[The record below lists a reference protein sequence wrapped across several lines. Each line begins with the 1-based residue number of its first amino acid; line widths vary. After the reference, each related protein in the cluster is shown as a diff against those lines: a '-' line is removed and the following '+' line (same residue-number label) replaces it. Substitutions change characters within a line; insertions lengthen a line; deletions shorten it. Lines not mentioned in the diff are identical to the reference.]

1 MSNSTNPYA
10 PSDEPPELM
19 LADRTNFIGAILC
32 GSAWG
37 VLLTVAFM
45 TVQAL
50 LASLRS
56 NPHWSRTAMPL
67 LAFVVI
73 IVACGTLNFAGNTA
87 ISRRMFVEN
96 RMYPGGPSMFFFFF
110 FKSFFG
116 PQGLPMV
123 VLPPFTSMF
132 LDDHYDD
139 PMNVLGNA
147 GYIIANFFAD
157 ALLLYR
163 CYVVWAKRWWIIVI
177 PGCVFI
183 ASTTMSIFLLY
194 QVSQPTESLWLHVDV
209 GLTYFSLSL
218 AVNLLLTLLIV
229 GRLLSLSNQVTRML
243 GSQHARTYTS
253 VAALLVES
261 AAPYA
266 VANLIFIVTYGI
278 GSPGANVV
286 LPVLSQIMC
295 TSSVLI
301 ILRVAN
307 GRAWSQQTTDIA
319 RNRTGIS
326 GGRFTSGNESGTMVL
341 SDVHFKSGI
350 SRASES
356 ESKA

>member
-37 VLLTVAFM
+37 ILLTVAFM

-73 IVACGTLNFAGNTA
+73 IVACGTLNFAGNTD

-96 RMYPGGPSMFFFFF
+96 RMYPGGPSMF
-110 FKSFFG
+110 
-116 PQGLPMV
+116 LN
-123 VLPPFTSMF
+123 
-132 LDDHYDD
+132 DHYDD

-243 GSQHARTYTS
+243 GPQHARTYTS

-278 GSPGANVV
+278 GSPGSNVV

-350 SRASES
+350 SRASQS

>member
-73 IVACGTLNFAGNTA
+73 IVACGTLNFAGNTD

-96 RMYPGGPSMFFFFF
+96 RMYPGGPSMF
-110 FKSFFG
+110 
-116 PQGLPMV
+116 LN
-123 VLPPFTSMF
+123 
-132 LDDHYDD
+132 DHYDD

-278 GSPGANVV
+278 GSPGSNVV

>member
-37 VLLTVAFM
+37 VLLTVTFM

-96 RMYPGGPSMFFFFF
+96 RMYPGGPSMF
-110 FKSFFG
+110 
-116 PQGLPMV
+116 
-123 VLPPFTSMF
+123 

-157 ALLLYR
+157 ALLLFR

-278 GSPGANVV
+278 GSPGSNVV

-326 GGRFTSGNESGTMVL
+326 AGRFTSGNESGTMVL

>member
-1 MSNSTNPYA
+1 MSNNTNPYA

-37 VLLTVAFM
+37 ILLTVAFM

-73 IVACGTLNFAGNTA
+73 IVACGTLNFAGNTD

-96 RMYPGGPSMFFFFF
+96 RMYPGGPSMF
-110 FKSFFG
+110 
-116 PQGLPMV
+116 LN
-123 VLPPFTSMF
+123 
-132 LDDHYDD
+132 DHYDD
-139 PMNVLGNA
+139 PMDVLGNA

-163 CYVVWAKRWWIIVI
+163 CYVVWAKKWWIIVI

-266 VANLIFIVTYGI
+266 VVNLIFIVTYGI
-278 GSPGANVV
+278 GSPGSNVV

-307 GRAWSQQTTDIA
+307 GRAWSQQTTEIA
-319 RNRTGIS
+319 RNRAGIS
-326 GGRFTSGNESGTMVL
+326 GGRFTNGNESGTMVL
-341 SDVHFKSGI
+341 SDVHFKSGV

>member
-32 GSAWG
+32 GGAWG
-37 VLLTVAFM
+37 ILLTVAFM

-73 IVACGTLNFAGNTA
+73 IVACGTLNFAGNTD

-96 RMYPGGPSMFFFFF
+96 RMYPGGPSMF
-110 FKSFFG
+110 
-116 PQGLPMV
+116 LN
-123 VLPPFTSMF
+123 
-132 LDDHYDD
+132 DHYDD

-266 VANLIFIVTYGI
+266 VANLIFIITYGI
-278 GSPGANVV
+278 GSPGSNVV

-319 RNRTGIS
+319 RNRAGIS
-326 GGRFTSGNESGTMVL
+326 GGRFTGGNESGTMVL

-356 ESKA
+356 ESKARFLDVFLI

>member
-96 RMYPGGPSMFFFFF
+96 RMYPGGP
-110 FKSFFG
+110 
-116 PQGLPMV
+116 
-123 VLPPFTSMF
+123 SMF